1 MAYPHF
7 RVGIEGKSKA
17 HHLTDDAFESDPV
30 RDANLAI
37 VGWIIIH
44 VTWAQL
50 QKDPAGVVCR
60 VRRALGSRR
69 LLTPCYAEP
78 GSAV

>member
-1 MAYPHF
+1 VAFPDF

-17 HHLTDDAFESDPV
+17 HHLTDEAFESDPV

-37 VGWIIIH
+37 AGWITIH

-50 QKDPAGVVCR
+50 QQDPAGVVRR
-60 VRRALGSRR
+60 VCRALESRGLVVLR
-69 LLTPCYAEP
+69 
-78 GSAV
+78 